1 MFYDVTGKAHGK
13 NCRPGDGCSRFV
25 EIWNNV
31 FMQYNKIEDG
41 KFVPLKQKNVDTGMG
56 VDRTTAVLLGLDDD
70 YKVPDLWGKLIS
82 SIEEITGTKYEKNKK
97 AQRIIADHVRTA
109 VFAIAAGV
117 YPGNKERGYV
127 LRRIIRRAVRY
138 GRMLGMEKP
147 FLVKVAEAVLESYGE
162 NYPILTKMSDEIRAT
177 ILGEEEKF
185 SLTLSKGLKEI
196 EKLEKLDGKN
206 AFYLYETYGFPLELT
221 EEIAKDRGQK
231 IDNNLFEQEFTKH
244 KELSRTASSGMFKG
258 GLADSGEQ
266 VTKYHTAT
274 HLLHAAL
281 RQILGN
287 QVAQKGSN
295 ITAERLRFDFSY
307 PAKLTDYE
315 LQKVEDLINM
325 QIEKKLPVTF
335 TTESL
340 DDAIAEG
347 ALHFFAEKY
356 GDQVKVY
363 SIGNFSKEVCGGP
376 HVSNTEEIGRVRII
390 KQEKVGSAILRIY
403 MSKWI

>member
-1 MFYDVTGKAHGK
+1 
-13 NCRPGDGCSRFV
+13 
-25 EIWNNV
+25 
-31 FMQYNKIEDG
+31 
-41 KFVPLKQKNVDTGMG
+41 L
-56 VDRTTAVLLGLDDD
+56 
-70 YKVPDLWGKLIS
+70 
-82 SIEEITGTKYEKNKK
+82 
-97 AQRIIADHVRTA
+97 
-109 VFAIAAGV
+109 
-117 YPGNKERGYV
+117 ER
-127 LRRIIRRAVRY
+127 
-138 GRMLGMEKP
+138 
-147 FLVKVAEAVLESYGE
+147 
-162 NYPILTKMSDEIRAT
+162 
-177 ILGEEEKF
+177 
-185 SLTLSKGLKEI
+185 GLKEI
-196 EKLEKLDGKN
+196 GKIDKIDGKI
-206 AFYLYETYGFPLELT
+206 AFDLYQSFGFPLELT
-221 EEIAKDRGQK
+221 ADIFEEKGQK
-231 IDNNLFEQEFTKH
+231 INREEFEQEFTKH

-258 GLADSGEQ
+258 GLADAGEQ

-281 RQILGN
+281 RQILGDR
-287 QVAQKGSN
+287 VTQKGSN
-295 ITAERLRFDFSY
+295 ITTERLRFDFSY
-307 PAKLTDYE
+307 PQKLTDYE
-315 LQKVEDLINM
+315 LQKVEDLINV